1 MRRIE
6 PKRYIEYLNKYNIGI
21 RFVQIMDKEGLHE
34 FDLMK
39 DEEESIFCS
48 IKEMDIY
55 TFDYKIVKN
64 SVDNTLL
71 LVSLE
76 KIKYNKRLKKA
87 LLRDKT

>member
-1 MRRIE
+1 MRRTE

-21 RFVQIMDKEGLHE
+21 RYVQIMDEEGLHE

-39 DEEESIFCS
+39 DEEESTFCS
-48 IKEMDIY
+48 IKKMY
-55 TFDYKIVKN
+55 VYAFDYKVDKN

-71 LVSLE
+71 LVSPE